1 MRLVVLGFML
11 FAFWLALSGH
21 YTPFLVACGAIASV
35 LCVLMAR
42 RMGTEDDESLPL
54 AVLPGIVTY
63 YPWLIAEIA
72 KSSWTVAMIVL
83 NPRLPISPTMTVVD
97 AGQKST
103 TGVAT
108 FGNSITLTPGTVTTD
123 VKGKRL
129 TVYALTREGALD
141 VEAGEM
147 NRRVRRFEGT
157 A

>member
-1 MRLVVLGFML
+1 MRLMVLGFLL
-11 FAFWLALSGH
+11 FSFWLALSGH
-21 YTPFLVACGAIASV
+21 YTPFLVASGAAASV

-42 RMGTEDDESLPL
+42 RMGTEDDESVPIE
-54 AVLPGIVTY
+54 VFSGIVAY

-72 KSSWTVAMIVL
+72 KSAWSVARIVL

-103 TGVAT
+103 IGIAA
-108 FGNSITLTPGTVTTD
+108 FGNSITLTPGTVTTG